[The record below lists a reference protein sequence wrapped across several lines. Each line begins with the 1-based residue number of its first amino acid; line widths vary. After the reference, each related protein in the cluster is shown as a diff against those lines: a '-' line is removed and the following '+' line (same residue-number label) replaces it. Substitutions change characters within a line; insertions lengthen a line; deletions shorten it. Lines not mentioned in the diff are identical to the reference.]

1 MGWLPDQVGVRPIK
15 LSWATKVEN
24 YKQQLISK
32 SVKKLGG
39 GEILNISWGINKRTV
54 AKKVKTTKAVKKAM
68 NKSCEQKL

>member
-39 GEILNISWGINKRTV
+39 KIFEHKLGNKQKNGC
-54 AKKVKTTKAVKKAM
+54 KKSQN
-68 NKSCEQKL
+68 NKSCEKSYEQKL